1 MTRIYDQPS
10 KVLMTHWAKEHLK
23 PGQYYTRTQI
33 VDWFMAAFP
42 KYESRASIAADVDSM
57 CVNNLNRRHWP
68 SVKPG
73 SGHDL
78 LYKESSKQIRLWEPE
93 RDPAPRYKADIEAG
107 SSVGALEIDDSEPE
121 ETEVGQGG
129 DTFAL
134 EKDLQN
140 FLVRNL
146 QRLESGLTLYEANGL
161 SGIEYNAGGRRID
174 ILAVD
179 ANRAFVVIE
188 LKVSRGY
195 DRVIGQLQ
203 RYMGWVEAN
212 MAGGRA
218 VRGIIVAS
226 EITEDLIL
234 ATSLIADRVKLFEYS
249 LSFQIQ
255 QRER

>member
-1 MTRIYDQPS
+1 MAKIYDQPS
-10 KVLMTHWAKEHLK
+10 KVLMTQWTKEHLK

-57 CVNNLNRRHWP
+57 TVNNLNRRHFP

-78 LYKESSKQIRLWEPE
+78 FYKEGPKQIRLWEPE

-107 SSVGALEIDDSEPE
+107 TNVDALEID
-121 ETEVGQGG
+121 ETEAEEAESGEGRV
-129 DTFAL
+129 TFAL

-146 QRLESGLTLYEANGL
+146 QRLESGLKLYEADGV
-161 SGIEYNAGGRRID
+161 SGIEYNVGGRRID

-179 ANRAFVVIE
+179 ANGAFVVIE
-188 LKVSRGY
+188 LKVSRSY
-195 DRVIGQLQ
+195 DQVIGQLQ

-212 MAGGRA
+212 LAGSRA

-234 ATSLIADRVKLFEYS
+234 ATSLIADRVKLFEYH
-249 LSFQIQ
+249 LTFHINQK
-255 QRER
+255 ER